1 MNELIQFEGKGL
13 AGVRDQLEKV
23 QEERKKEAITAL
35 VMKRTPLDVISQ
47 RPIRGG
53 RKADYVPTWWFVD
66 QANALFGHNWTFE
79 IVEQGVG
86 ERQVWVKGKLVIRTP
101 ERMEKETRTDGTVV
115 EVRQGGL
122 EIVKMQYGGHDLA
135 KDDKG
140 NTISI
145 GDTLKAAA
153 SDSLKKCFTML
164 GIAADIY
171 GDREELE
178 RRQIEAELTRHLK
191 MLYDAGRE
199 GGMEDVEVD
208 ALVASKLGM
217 SPGEMDN
224 VSDLVSAISV
234 VKRAVAAGREQ
245 RDETTA

>member
-1 MNELIQFEGKGL
+1 MMDSKLIQLEGVPKDVKERL
-13 AGVRDQLEKV
+13 AGVQEK
-23 QEERKKEAITAL
+23 RHKEALEAL
-35 VMKRTPLDVISQ
+35 VLKQTPLDVISQ

-86 ERQVWVKGKLVIRTP
+86 ERQVWVKGKLVVRTP
-101 ERMEKETRTDGTVV
+101 ERTEKEIRPDGTVW
-115 EVRQGGL
+115 EVKQSGI

-153 SDSLKKCFTML
+153 SDSMKKCFTML

-191 MLYDAGRE
+191 VLYDAGRD

-208 ALVASKLGM
+208 ALVLEKIGM
-217 SPGEMDN
+217 APGEMDN

-234 VKRAVAAGREQ
+234 VKKAVAVGREQ
-245 RDETTA
+245 KEDQ